1 MGIMEACFGCHF
13 YVIALMLMPV
23 ASWVMKVIKHKKGEC
38 ACECH
43 KEDEK

>member
-13 YVIALMLMPV
+13 YVIALMLMPI
-23 ASWVMKVIKHKKGEC
+23 ASWVMKVIKHKKDKC

-43 KEDEK
+43 KEDE